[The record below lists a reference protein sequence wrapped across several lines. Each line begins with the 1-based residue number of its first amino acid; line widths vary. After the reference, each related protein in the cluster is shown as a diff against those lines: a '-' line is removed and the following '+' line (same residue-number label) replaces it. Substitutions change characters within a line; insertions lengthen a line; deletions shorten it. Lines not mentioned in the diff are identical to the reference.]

1 MLEYL
6 FSKPPTMEER
16 LRDTKKQLG
25 RAQRELA
32 RERIRLEREET
43 TIVRDLKKV
52 AEKNPEAGRMY
63 AKNLI
68 RHRNAVKSFYKME
81 IQLKGTLIQLQ
92 LVKSSTAMSNAMRE
106 TARVLY
112 VMNNQCNLPQL
123 QRIMK
128 EFEKQNE
135 FMEMKQEI
143 MDDTIDGVMEGDDD
157 SAEEDEAISKVLEE
171 IGVETASTMSVLN
184 RAPPPKND
192 NLIKRINNLKK

>member
-1 MLEYL
+1 
-6 FSKPPTMEER
+6 MEER